1 MQVFGYTMFVIMLV
15 EILPTMIIGKVKII
29 GKHHCIGLIS
39 TSQRIDKKFVD
50 MILHKGDRVW
60 FKGDKK
66 PFRVRAANEKFAI
79 CTKPYNFT
87 PNTVIYTIVDFEWN
101 IRGMDNMIFG
111 IYSYYSDEEC
121 EEALQALTNGE
132 LEVSSKTH
140 KHTRLEIER
149 IVKHSNFAKIGK
161 N

>member
-1 MQVFGYTMFVIMLV
+1 
-15 EILPTMIIGKVKII
+15 
-29 GKHHCIGLIS
+29 
-39 TSQRIDKKFVD
+39 

-60 FKGDKK
+60 FNGDKK

-79 CTKPYNFT
+79 CTKPYNFQ
-87 PNTVIYTIVDFEWN
+87 PKTVIYTIVDFEWGV
-101 IRGMDNMIFG
+101 RGMDNMIFG

-149 IVKHSNFAKIGK
+149 IVKRSSYERNRNKYRR
-161 N
+161 

>member
-1 MQVFGYTMFVIMLV
+1 
-15 EILPTMIIGKVKII
+15 
-29 GKHHCIGLIS
+29 
-39 TSQRIDKKFVD
+39 
-50 MILHKGDRVW
+50 MILNKGDRVW
-60 FKGDKK
+60 FNGDKK

-79 CTKPYNFT
+79 CTKPYNFQ
-87 PNTVIYTIVDFEWN
+87 PQTVIYTIVDFEWN

-149 IVKHSNFAKIGK
+149 IVKRSSYENGRRTSARLRK
-161 N
+161 

>member
-1 MQVFGYTMFVIMLV
+1 M
-15 EILPTMIIGKVKII
+15 K
-29 GKHHCIGLIS
+29 
-39 TSQRIDKKFVD
+39 
-50 MILHKGDRVW
+50 LHKGDRVW

-79 CTKPYNFT
+79 CTKPYNFQ
-87 PNTVIYTIVDFEWN
+87 PQTVIYTIVDFEWGM
-101 IRGMDNMIFG
+101 RGMDNMIFG

-121 EEALQALTNGE
+121 EEALQALINGE

-149 IVKHSNFAKIGK
+149 VVKHSNFENTGK